1 MRTTTNRS
9 GGIQGGISNG
19 ETIYFRVAFKPVA
32 TVMHE
37 QETMDVSLKNTTLK
51 ARGRHDPCVLPR
63 AVPMV
68 EAMTALVLADHAL
81 RQRPSADESGDMIT
95 PNPGGV
101 PKKRLK
107 AARRIAIGLAVYA
120 IVGFFILPPIIR
132 AVAVKQLSKQ
142 LDREVTIGKVRLNPF
157 VLSITIRNLLI
168 KDKDGEPF
176 VSWDDVYVNF
186 QLSSF
191 LGHPWVFK
199 EVSTTRPFVRVQ
211 MNKDFTLNFS
221 DLITKFST
229 NAPPKGPSKPLALQ
243 SIACASSGA
252 TASLTDL
259 TPHSLK
265 RVLGPLNVTLDRF
278 RTDPESRNP
287 YSFSARPTPGTIR
300 VERLF
305 LPGPAPVRGDL
316 SFGNLSLNKYAPLY
330 QDLVRF
336 EIKDGIANFRSTYRI
351 EWSASKQIAA
361 VTNASFSLHSFK
373 LAEPGSAA
381 NIVEKLRNS
390 QSLEPALM

>member
-1 MRTTTNRS
+1 MN
-9 GGIQGGISNG
+9 
-19 ETIYFRVAFKPVA
+19 
-32 TVMHE
+32 
-37 QETMDVSLKNTTLK
+37 L
-51 ARGRHDPCVLPR
+51 
-63 AVPMV
+63 
-68 EAMTALVLADHAL
+68 
-81 RQRPSADESGDMIT
+81 GDMIT

-229 NAPPKGPSKPLALQ
+229 NAPPKGPSKPLALR
-243 SIACASSGA
+243 IDHLRIVGA

-259 TPHSLK
+259 TPRTPFK

-287 YSFSARPTPGTIR
+287 YSFSGTTDAGEQFAWSGYFYLDPLR
-300 VERLF
+300 SE
-305 LPGPAPVRGDL
+305 GDM
-316 SFGNLSLNKYAPLY
+316 SFGNLSLNRYAPLY

-381 NIVEKLRNS
+381 NIVELPEFAITGASLDVTARRAEGSVHLRHRGKTGARRDKDDAINVVELSKPAADMTNAPGGILLLLRSVTNAVALLLNS
-390 QSLEPALM
+390 TNAWAPPCTMWTCGIAR